1 MDDADREHVTSRLRK
16 LDQHLFAVLAER
28 ILLTRKIAQPSK
40 EGADS
45 TDRQDRRAR
54 QTEVERSAVAQ
65 GLNPDFVLA
74 LLYFINDESSRIQLE
89 TIARAG
95 SLPGREAATTLSLA
109 TKRQNLLRLT
119 EISAPIF
126 DTRYDERFF
135 ATRDYR
141 SFERDVID
149 RAIRGLK
156 FENRSRA
163 YDFGC
168 ATGIQTASLLSS
180 FERVVGY
187 DISAAM
193 IAQGR
198 QMVEARFPDRVRF
211 VEGDLDA
218 PIPEPDASAEF
229 VVMTLGTASELADPC
244 STFAEISRLLV
255 PGGRVFLS
263 FYNKDALVY
272 RIHSVPWPLS
282 LAAEMNVDRQYLEVH
297 IDSEVFPIH
306 ARAYSV
312 DEAKAVLPPDL
323 RVIETYTHPTISP
336 LLPNDLFEEEEA
348 KRTIADIDH
357 QLSSGRQGNYLVLV
371 CERNAGARP

>member
-1 MDDADREHVTSRLRK
+1 MSDGEPYTTMDDADREHVASRLRK

-28 ILLTRKIAQPSK
+28 ILLTRKIAKPQQEST
-40 EGADS
+40 GFTDS
-45 TDRQDRRAR
+45 PDRRKR
-54 QTEVERSAVAQ
+54 QAEVGRWAAEY

-89 TIARAG
+89 KIERAG
-95 SLPGREAATTLSLA
+95 VLPERHAAVTLSLA
-109 TKRQNLLRLT
+109 IKRQNLLKLT
-119 EISAPIF
+119 EIVAPIF

-149 RAIRGLK
+149 QAIRGLK
-156 FENRSRA
+156 KKRRA

-168 ATGIQTASLLSS
+168 ATGIQTKFLASS
-180 FERVVGY
+180 FESVVGY
-187 DISAAM
+187 DISPAM

-198 QMVEARFPDRVRF
+198 QVVGAQFPDKVRF

-218 PIPEPDASAEF
+218 AIPEPDASASF
-229 VVMTLGTASELADPC
+229 VVMSLGTASELADPR

-282 LAAEMNVDRQYLEVH
+282 LAAEMDVDRQYLEVH
-297 IDSEVFPIH
+297 IGPEVFPIH
-306 ARAYSV
+306 ALAYTF
-312 DEAKAVLPPDL
+312 DEAKAMLPHDL
-323 RVIETYTHPTISP
+323 RVIERATHPTISP
-336 LLPNDLFEEEEA
+336 LLPNEVFEEEEA
-348 KRTIADIDH
+348 KQTIANIDD
-357 QLSSGRQGNYLVLV
+357 
-371 CERNAGARP
+371 

>member
-28 ILLTRKIAQPSK
+28 ILLTRKIAQTSK

-89 TIARAG
+89 TIERAG

-135 ATRDYR
+135 ATRNYR
-141 SFERDVID
+141 SFERGVID
-149 RAIRGLK
+149 RAITGL
-156 FENRSRA
+156 ENRTRA

-168 ATGIQTASLLSS
+168 ATGIQTAFLASK
-180 FERVVGY
+180 FESVVGY

-193 IAQGR
+193 IAQGK
-198 QMVEARFPDRVRF
+198 QVVGTRFPDRVRF

-218 PIPEPDASAEF
+218 AIPEPDASASF
-229 VVMTLGTASELADPC
+229 VVMSLGTASELADPR

-255 PGGRVFLS
+255 PRGRVFLS

-272 RIHSVPWPLS
+272 RIRSVPWPLS
-282 LAAEMNVDRQYLEVH
+282 LAAEMNLHRQYVEVH
-297 IDSEVFPIH
+297 IGTEVFPIH
-306 ARAYSV
+306 ARAYTV
-312 DEAKAVLPPDL
+312 GEAQAMLPPDL
-323 RVIETYTHPTISP
+323 QVIDTFTHPTISP
-336 LLPNDLFEEEEA
+336 LLPNELFEEEEA
-348 KRTIADIDH
+348 KRTIGDIDYK
-357 QLSSGRQGNYLVLV
+357 LSSGRQGNYLMLV
-371 CERNAGARP
+371 CEKSAGARP